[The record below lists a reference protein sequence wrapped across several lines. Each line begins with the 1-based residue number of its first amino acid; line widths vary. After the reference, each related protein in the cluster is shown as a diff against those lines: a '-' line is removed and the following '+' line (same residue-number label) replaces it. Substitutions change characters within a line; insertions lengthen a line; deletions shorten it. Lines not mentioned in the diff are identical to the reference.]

1 MRRSVMAALLAA
13 MCVAAGCAE
22 AASVRTG
29 HPPLGRSRWSA
40 ARVAYD
46 YSPGRIIEVAI
57 EGRWMRDDGSFD
69 HDFLHLTL
77 PQKAG
82 TYEVGAGALRA
93 ERVVRVGQ
101 EEFLYRATGGWATY
115 RFSALPGDHV
125 DVEFDLKMEVVYPK
139 ELAGST
145 WPVQGT
151 ARAPESVL
159 TAQGLVNKYSAMV
172 KRLTAE
178 AAATSDAPAKP

>member
-1 MRRSVMAALLAA
+1 MAALLAA
-13 MCVAAGCAE
+13 MCLAAGCAE
-22 AASVRTG
+22 TASVRTS

-40 ARVAYD
+40 ARVAYN
-46 YSPGRIIEVAI
+46 YSAGRIIEVAI

-69 HDFLHLTL
+69 HDFLHLTV
-77 PQKAG
+77 PEKAG
-82 TYEVGAGALRA
+82 TYEVGPDGLRA
-93 ERVVRVGQ
+93 ERVVRLGQ

-115 RFSALPGDHV
+115 SFSTLSGDHV
-125 DVEFDLKMEVVYPK
+125 DVEFSLKMELVYPK
-139 ELAGST
+139 ELAGSS

-159 TAQGLVNKYSAMV
+159 TAQGLVNKYSPVV

-178 AAATSDAPAKP
+178 AAAKSDAPAKP